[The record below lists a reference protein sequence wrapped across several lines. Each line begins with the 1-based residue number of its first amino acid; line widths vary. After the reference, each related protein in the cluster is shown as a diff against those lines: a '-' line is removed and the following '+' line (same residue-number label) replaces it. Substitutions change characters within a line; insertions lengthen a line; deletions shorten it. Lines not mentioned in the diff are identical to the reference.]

1 MALWEENTNEMLA
14 AAEAERA
21 ESMRRQAEYNAMVAE
36 KSAEEAEMLA
46 ARNVRQANMTPRQKL
61 LNNITRRSNFPLPG
75 LRGKN
80 LGKLNSRMPNASNRA
95 RKMQQT
101 KLRGLNMRATQRALE
116 AAEQAN
122 LNRAAAGS
130 KITNAAQRYLTK
142 KSLRERAMRPPGTE
156 GPENTGGEL
165 YKLFASKWAARPKTR
180 RGRKNRKSRRRN

>member
-21 ESMRRQAEYNAMVAE
+21 EVLRRQAEYNAMVAE

-46 ARNVRQANMTPRQKL
+46 ARNVRQANMNPRQKL

-101 KLRGLNMRATQRALE
+101 KLRGLNIRATQRALE

-130 KITNAAQRYLTK
+130 KISNFLVRKTAKQG
-142 KSLRERAMRPPGTE
+142 LRNFAMRPPGTT

-180 RGRKNRKSRRRN
+180 KNRKSRHRN